1 MISQVQNFRPGWI
14 AGLGLMAI
22 MGLGMTVEQVQ
33 AETQPTPAQPTA
45 VQSSTVQ
52 HLYVNPSM
60 GSSATGSG
68 EQATPFKTITQAL
81 NQAKPGTTIHLNPG
95 RYTEL
100 SGEQFPLIVPQGVT
114 LQGDTSSQGQTVVIE
129 GGSYYASSWW
139 GRQNIALLAKAD
151 SVIEGV
157 SVTNPNGRGTGIWIE
172 SSNATVRNS
181 SFSGS
186 QREGIFVAG
195 RSTPLI
201 ENNLFRGN
209 AANGLSITNESKGK
223 IVGNTFD
230 NTGFGIAISDSAA
243 PEIINNRIV
252 NNLDGI
258 LVSHQAK
265 PIILGNQIENNR
277 RDGVVA
283 ISQAMPNLGT
293 PETPGRNRLIN
304 NGRHAIYNASQNP
317 QLPTMGNEVVGGS
330 ALNDPAGGS
339 PIPTNVTSSAAAT
352 SATANN
358 GAPITAISTVDLRQ
372 TIDQAQTIQLNGKV
386 YVLKEDVMDLAE

>member
-1 MISQVQNFRPGWI
+1 
-14 AGLGLMAI
+14 MAI
-22 MGLGMTVEQVQ
+22 MSLGMIVDRVQ
-33 AETQPTPAQPTA
+33 AETQPTPEQPT
-45 VQSSTVQ
+45 VIQSRTVQ

-60 GSSATGSG
+60 DTAGAGSG

-81 NQAKPGTTIHLNPG
+81 NQAKPGTIIHLSPG

-129 GGSYYASSWW
+129 GGSHYASSWW

-157 SVTNPNGRGTGIWIE
+157 SITNANGRGTGIWIE

-201 ENNLFRGN
+201 ANNLFRGN

-223 IVGNTFD
+223 IAGNTFE
-230 NTGFGIAISDSAA
+230 NTGFGIAIGDSAA
-243 PEIINNRIV
+243 PEIINNRII

-265 PIILGNQIENNR
+265 PTILGNQIENNR

-317 QLPTMGNEVVGGS
+317 QLPAMGNEIVGGT
-330 ALNDPAGGS
+330 ALNDPTGVS
-339 PIPTNVTSSAAAT
+339 PVPANVTSSASAA
-352 SATANN
+352 SATANS
-358 GAPITAISTVDLRQ
+358 GAPIPAISTIDFHQ
-372 TIDQAQTIQLNGKV
+372 TLDQAQTVQLNGKV
-386 YVLKEDVMDLAE
+386 YVLREDVMDLAK